1 IKNNSDDSNFIRFH
15 LSVFTDFLLPST
27 LYIIEPYFCVN
38 WGATRDKKDN
48 KIYVPKDMTYPKF
61 HKKYIESDKEYSAV
75 KKS

>member
-1 IKNNSDDSNFIRFH
+1 M
-15 LSVFTDFLLPST
+15 LLG
-27 LYIIEPYFCVN
+27 YFCVN
-38 WGATRDKKDN
+38 WGETRDKKDN